1 MKRMFLLISLFLAL
15 ALTLSATQ
23 ITLGSQAN
31 EIKLVESLPQRMVFE
46 LSLGHFEA
54 QPVQIGNETWH
65 ELSLKKEGITLEE
78 GNPQLP
84 ILARSVIIPN
94 SARME
99 LSILESEYQEIS
111 LAVAPSK
118 GNLTRD
124 IDPASVPY
132 RFGASYQGS
141 QPWPTQTALVSDP
154 FILRDYRGITVHF
167 QPFMYFPESQTLRV
181 YTRMKMALEA
191 TGTDFTNSLPVERNA
206 YAAEFESIY
215 ANMFLNFREAKYP
228 SLGEEGRIVAIKHPM
243 FDTVMQPWV
252 QWKREN
258 GYRVDIV
265 DVSVA
270 GPTANQIKSYI
281 QNQYDLNDGLMFV
294 QIFGDAPQ
302 VPSLSSGG
310 GGSDPSYALLAGND
324 NYPDIYVGRFS
335 AETEAQMATQVQRSI
350 YYERDIQNG
359 DDWIQKAMGIA
370 SNEGGGGQGDNGESD
385 QQHME
390 IIRNNL
396 LDYGYLSVDQVY
408 QTQGATAAMVSTNL
422 NAGRGFVNYVGHGSD
437 TSWGTT
443 GFSNTHIN
451 ALTNDYMLPFI
462 NTVACVNGNF
472 VNRTCFAEAW
482 MRAENNNTGAPTGA
496 IGIYASSVNQSWAPP
511 MRAQDE
517 TVDLLTSES
526 KKTMG
531 GLFYNGSSRMIEVY
545 GTNGASE
552 YKNWHIFGDA
562 SLMVRSKDAEP
573 MAVDYNPVLL
583 MGMSNFMVEAAP
595 GARVTLFGDDTLYAT
610 GIADPSGVLV
620 LELLELPQQPMDLTL
635 TITAFNKE
643 THRDIIQVLP
653 ADGPYLVVTGM
664 NVTDDNNNIPEYGE
678 IITLHV
684 ELENVGS
691 DPATQVQVMVQTQDP
706 YLTVL
711 GSAESMQDILPGAN
725 GQTSAGIDIQV
736 ANNVPDQHVAEITI
750 VASAGDESYEAVR
763 RITLNAPAFTWGS
776 IIVEDF
782 LGNNNGMVDP
792 GESVTLKFPF
802 TNTGHAQANDIG
814 TALVINGARNVSEP
828 IVTDFV
834 AVPPNG
840 SGEVEYFVTFSSQ
853 IPGGSV
859 IEMNTMLFSGE
870 YSSHKT
876 YSLTLGLLM
885 EGFETNFAGF
895 DWSFTGGNWSIEPEQ
910 SYDGSSAARSAII
923 GHNQSTSMSITLDS
937 AEPGTI
943 SFWKK
948 VSSEQNYDF
957 LKFYIDGR
965 LQNQWSGTSDT
976 WNQWVYNIPA
986 GTHTYKWEYVKD
998 SGVSSGSDCAWIDEI
1013 VFPSSGDVAG
1023 TPEISLQTESLDF
1036 GDVLIGETRVL
1047 PFTITN
1053 SGDAVLIGS
1062 VEVAAPFKVFQGN
1075 SAPANFIYVVVQP
1088 DSYLTVNLS
1097 FKPMD
1102 VMHYNAEMQ
1111 IQTDDPQ
1118 NPELMVELSG
1128 YGQPVANED
1137 EISPVITELKG
1148 NYPNPFNPS
1157 TTIAYSLKE
1166 SGKVEI
1172 GIYNLK
1178 GQLVRALVSENKAA
1192 GNHIAVFDGLDCN
1205 GSSLGSG
1212 VYIYRMKAGDYAK
1225 SQKMIMLK

>member
-1 MKRMFLLISLFLAL
+1 MKRAFLFISLLL
-15 ALTLSATQ
+15 ALTFALNAAQ
-23 ITLGSQAN
+23 ITLGSQPN
-31 EIKLVESLPQRMVFE
+31 EIRLVESLPQRMVLE
-46 LSLGHFEA
+46 LSLGHFDA
-54 QPVQIGNETWH
+54 QPVQIDGETWH
-65 ELSLKKEGITLEE
+65 ELSLKKEGITLDE
-78 GNPQLP
+78 GHPQVP

-94 SARME
+94 TAHME
-99 LSILESEYQEIS
+99 LSILESQYQEIS

-132 RFGASYQGS
+132 AFGSVYQGA
-141 QPWPTQTALVSDP
+141 QPWPAKHTQLSEP

-167 QPFMYFPESQTLRV
+167 QPFMYFPETQTLRI
-181 YTRMKMALEA
+181 YTHMKVALEA
-191 TGTDFTNSLPVERNA
+191 NGTDLTNSLPVA
-206 YAAEFESIY
+206 KTAHAAEFEDIY
-215 ANMFLNFREAKYP
+215 ANLFLNFREEKYP
-228 SLGEEGRIVAIKHPM
+228 SLGEQGRILAIKHSM
-243 FDTVMQPWV
+243 FDTVIQPWV
-252 QWKREN
+252 QWKCEN
-258 GYRVDIV
+258 GYQVDIV
-265 DVSVA
+265 DVNVA
-270 GPTANQIKSYI
+270 GPTANQIKTYVQS
-281 QNQYDLNDGLMFV
+281 QYDLNDGLMFV

-310 GGSDPSYALLAGND
+310 GGSDPSFALLAGND

-335 AETEAQMATQVQRSI
+335 AETVDQMETQVQRSI
-350 YYERDIQNG
+350 YYERDIQSG
-359 DDWIQKAMGIA
+359 DDWVQKGMGIA

-390 IIRNNL
+390 LIRTNL
-396 LDYGYLSVDQVY
+396 LNYGYSSVDQVY
-408 QTQGATAAMVSTNL
+408 QAQGATAAMVSTNI

-451 ALTNDYMLPFI
+451 ALTNDYKLPFI
-462 NTVACVNGNF
+462 NSVACVNGNF
-472 VNRTCFAEAW
+472 VSRTCFAEAW
-482 MRAENNNTGAPTGA
+482 MRAKNSATGAPTGA

-517 TVDLLTSES
+517 TVDLLTAES
-526 KKTMG
+526 KKTLG
-531 GLFYNGSSRMIEVY
+531 GLYYNGSSRMIEVY
-545 GTNGASE
+545 GANGASE

-562 SLMVRSKDAEP
+562 SLMVRSKDPEA
-573 MAVDYNPVLL
+573 MAVDYSPVLL
-583 MGMSNFMVEAAP
+583 MGMSTFMVEAAP
-595 GARVTLFGDDTLYAT
+595 GARVTLFADDTLYAT
-610 GIADPSGVLV
+610 GIADASGILV
-620 LELLELPQQPMDLTL
+620 LNLVELPAQPMDLTL

-643 THRDIIQVLP
+643 THRAIIQVLP

-664 NVTDDNNNIPEYGE
+664 NVSDGNNNIPEFGE

-684 ELENVGS
+684 QLENVGS

-711 GSAESMQDILPGAN
+711 GSAETMQDILPGAN
-725 GQTSAGIDIQV
+725 AQTATGINVQV

-750 VASAGDESYEAVR
+750 VATAAGETYEATR

-776 IIVEDF
+776 VIVQDF

-792 GESVTLKFPF
+792 GESVTLKIPF

-834 AVPPNG
+834 AIPPNG

-853 IPGGSV
+853 IPSGSV
-859 IEMNTMLFSGE
+859 IDMSTMLFSGE
-870 YSSHKT
+870 YSSHKS

-895 DWSFTGGNWSIEPEQ
+895 SWNFTGGNWTIDPEQ
-910 SYDGSSAARSAII
+910 SYDGSNAARSAAIT
-923 GHNQSTSMSITLDS
+923 HSQSTSMSVTLDS
-937 AEPGTI
+937 PQDGTV

-948 VSSEQNYDF
+948 VSSEQNYDL
-957 LKFYIDGR
+957 LKFYIDGQ
-965 LQNQWSGTSDT
+965 LKNQWSGTSDT
-976 WNQWVYNIPA
+976 WNQQVYNVSA

-998 SGVSSGSDCAWIDEI
+998 TGVSAGSDCAWIDEI
-1013 VFPSSGDVAG
+1013 VFPSSGGVAG
-1023 TPEISLQTESLDF
+1023 APIISLQAESLDF
-1036 GDVLIGETRVL
+1036 GEVLIGESSIL

-1062 VEVAAPFKVFQGN
+1062 VSVAPPFKISQGN
-1075 SAPANFIYVVVQP
+1075 GSPSNFIYVVIQP
-1088 DSYLTVNLS
+1088 ESYLTVNLC
-1097 FKPMD
+1097 FKPVD
-1102 VMHYNAEMQ
+1102 AVLYNAEMQ
-1111 IQTDDPQ
+1111 IETDDPQ
-1118 NPELMVELSG
+1118 NPELIVELSG
-1128 YGQPVANED
+1128 YGQPLANED
-1137 EISPVITELKG
+1137 EISPVITQLKG

-1178 GQLVRALVSENKAA
+1178 GQLVRTLVNEAKAA
-1192 GNHIAVFDGLDCN
+1192 GNHIAVFDGLDN
-1205 GSSLGSG
+1205 HGMNLGSG
-1212 VYIYRMKAGDYAK
+1212 VYLYRMKAGDYTK

>member
-15 ALTLSATQ
+15 VLTLSATQ
-23 ITLGSQAN
+23 ITLGSQPN

-124 IDPASVPY
+124 IDPASVPH

-141 QPWPTQTALVSDP
+141 QPWPTQTALVSEP

-167 QPFMYFPESQTLRV
+167 KPFMYFPESQTLRV
-181 YTRMKMALEA
+181 YTRMKVALEA
-191 TGTDFTNSLPVERNA
+191 NGTDFTNSLPVQRNA

-228 SLGEEGRIVAIKHPM
+228 SLGEEGRILAIKHSM
-243 FDTVMQPWV
+243 FDTVMDPWV

-270 GPTANQIKSYI
+270 GPTANQIKTYI

-310 GGSDPSYALLAGND
+310 GGSDPSYALLAGSD

-335 AETEAQMATQVQRSI
+335 AETEAQMETQVLRTVH
-350 YYERDIQNG
+350 YERDIEAG
-359 DDWIQKAMGIA
+359 EDWVQKGMGIA

-390 IIRNNL
+390 LIRTNL
-396 LDYGYLSVDQVY
+396 LNYGYLSVDQVY
-408 QTQGATAAMVSTNL
+408 QAQGATAAMVSANV
-422 NAGRGFVNYVGHGSD
+422 NDGRGFTNYVGHGSD

-443 GFSNTHIN
+443 GFSNTHVN
-451 ALTNDYMLPFI
+451 ALTNDYKLPFI
-462 NTVACVNGNF
+462 NSVACVNGNF
-472 VNRTCFAEAW
+472 VSRTCFAEAW
-482 MRAENNNTGAPTGA
+482 LRAQNSTTGAPTGA
-496 IGIYASSVNQSWAPP
+496 IGMYASSVNQSWAPP

-517 TVDLLTSES
+517 TVDLLCAES
-526 KKTMG
+526 KQTLG

-573 MAVDYNPVLL
+573 MAVDYSPILL
-583 MGMSNFMVEAAP
+583 MGMSTFMVETVP
-595 GARVTLFGDDTLYAT
+595 GARVTLFGNDTLYGT

-620 LELLELPQQPMDLTL
+620 LNLVELPQEPMDLTL

-643 THRDIIQVLP
+643 THRATIQVLP
-653 ADGPYLVVTGM
+653 AEGPYLIVTGM
-664 NVTDDNNNIPEYGE
+664 DITDDNNNIPEYGE
-678 IITLHV
+678 IITLQV
-684 ELENVGS
+684 NLENVGS
-691 DPATQVQVMVQTQDP
+691 DPATQVQVMVQTEDP

-711 GSAESMQDILPGAN
+711 GTSEALGDIAPGGT
-725 GQTSAGIDIQV
+725 GQTSTGIDIQV
-736 ANNVPDQHVAEITI
+736 ANNVPDQHVAEIKI
-750 VASAGDESYEAVR
+750 IAMAGSETYEHVR
-763 RITLNAPAFTWGS
+763 RVTLNAPAFTWAS

-782 LGNNNGMVDP
+782 LGNNNGMLDP

-802 TNTGHAQANDIG
+802 LNSGHAQANDIT

-828 IVTDFV
+828 IVTDFM
-834 AVPPNG
+834 AVPPGG
-840 SGEVEYFVTFSSQ
+840 SGEIEYFVTFSSQ
-853 IPGGSV
+853 IPTGSV

-870 YSSHKT
+870 YSAHNS
-876 YSLTLGLLM
+876 YSQSVGLLM
-885 EGFETNFAGF
+885 EGFETNFSAF
-895 DWSFTGGNWSIEPEQ
+895 DWSFSGGNWTIEPE
-910 SYDGSSAARSAII
+910 SYDGSNAARSAAISH
-923 GHNQSTSMSITLDS
+923 GQSTSMSVTLDS
-937 AEPGTI
+937 PQAGEI

-957 LKFYIDGR
+957 LKFYINGQ
-965 LQNQWSGTSDT
+965 LKNQWSGTSDD
-976 WNQWVYNIPA
+976 WNQQIYTVPA

-998 SGVSSGSDCAWIDEI
+998 GSASSGSDCAWIDEV
-1013 VFPSSGDVAG
+1013 VFPSYAEFVGA
-1023 TPEISLQTESLDF
+1023 PEISLEAESLDF
-1036 GDVLIGETRVL
+1036 GDVFIGEEAVL

-1053 SGDAVLIGS
+1053 SGDAVLIGTVS
-1062 VEVAAPFKVFQGN
+1062 VAPPFKVSQGN
-1075 SAPANFIYVVVQP
+1075 SIPGNFIYIVVQP
-1088 DSYLTVNLS
+1088 ESYLTVNIS

-1102 VMHYNAEMQ
+1102 QNQHNATMAVS
-1111 IQTDDPQ
+1111 TDDPE
-1118 NPELMVELSG
+1118 NPELSVELSG
-1128 YGQPVANED
+1128 KGQPVANDD
-1137 EISPVITELKG
+1137 EIAPAVTELKG

-1157 TTIAYSLKE
+1157 TTIAFSLKE
-1166 SGKVEI
+1166 GGAVEI
-1172 GIYNLK
+1172 GVYNLK
-1178 GQLVRALVSENKAA
+1178 GQLVRNLVSEHKAA
-1192 GNHIAVFDGLDCN
+1192 GNHIAVFDGLDN
-1205 GSSLGSG
+1205 HGKNLGSG
-1212 VYIYRMKAGDYAK
+1212 VYIYRMKAGDYSK
-1225 SQKMIMLK
+1225 TQKMIMLK